1 MGEAAVTYDPV
12 GQERQRIGYSH
23 LIIAMESDLVND
35 ESSFVAVESQLEV
48 KLCFH
53 PWKAKQCGKGR
64 GHVGWQWVQNIIFSR
79 PFGTTVG
86 ILDVAESS
94 SVIEKSRFED

>member
-64 GHVGWQWVQNIIFSR
+64 GHVGWQWVQKHHLLTALR
-79 PFGTTVG
+79 HDCGHFGCRGVF
-86 ILDVAESS
+86 ISD
-94 SVIEKSRFED
+94 